1 MAAKRV
7 RLLVERAARLP
18 LILIGACLGAVALGV
33 GAVRERARRRS
44 GWRARRRA
52 AEEVPVQTVNKTSKS
67 PAEPSAREV
76 LPDERARAPGAPA
89 EERLPSTEGEERAAI
104 AKLDL
109 GPAARAERP
118 VEHIPWSY
126 GHDRVT
132 AAVIDP
138 DRLYVYWEVT
148 DEAIARAR
156 QGLGPAGEDA
166 WLDLRVY
173 DTSGLIFDGTNAHAY
188 FDQRVERSDR
198 QWFFQIGK
206 PSSTAHVEIGAMSR
220 EGYFVR
226 IARSGRVD
234 FPRSEAPPWSEP
246 EWMTVLPGTGE
257 VQPAGPPYAAAAQP
271 QRNGTPA
278 PAPHGEE
285 VPSFA
290 PIPLWILR
298 EHLGEGAHVRRWVEG
313 PWERFE
319 WREADGTSWFELQ
332 RGVRWEGPLV
342 ATTWE
347 AGPFRYPVEVEPPR
361 RQEWQGRSFAY
372 RVGDVTHVVYGPW
385 QVVIRNLGAH
395 QSRAVLSRW
404 TVFRSWVASQG
415 REVRTASA
423 PGRSAATRPGASELA
438 LGASERLWL
447 SGSELRLG
455 GASEIWRMGASE
467 VRFRGAS
474 ETLYAGASE
483 VRFRGASEVRFRG
496 ASERR
501 LAGASERRL
510 LGASE
515 RRLGGA
521 SERRLLGASERR
533 LGGAS
538 ERHLGGASE
547 QLQHGW
553 RGDEPAAPE
562 PNPYP
567 KVK

>member
-7 RLLVERAARLP
+7 RLLVKGAARLP
-18 LILIGACLGAVALGV
+18 FILIGVCLGAVALGV
-33 GAVRERARRRS
+33 DAVRERVRRRS
-44 GWRARRRA
+44 GRRARARL
-52 AEEVPVQTVNKTSKS
+52 AEEVPVQTATQTSKNPTEPS
-67 PAEPSAREV
+67 AGEAPAEP
-76 LPDERARAPGAPA
+76 RAHAAVAPA
-89 EERLPSTEGEERAAI
+89 EEVPPFTEGEERAAI

-109 GPAARAERP
+109 GPAAREERP
-118 VEHIPWSY
+118 VEDIPWSY
-126 GHDRVT
+126 GQDRVT
-132 AAVIDP
+132 AAAVDP

-156 QGLGPAGEDA
+156 KGLGAGGEHA
-166 WLDLRVY
+166 WLNLRVY
-173 DTSGLIFDGTNAHAY
+173 DTSDLIFDGTNAHSY
-188 FDQRVERSDR
+188 FDQRLERWDR

-206 PSSTAHVEIGAMSR
+206 PSSTAHVEVGAMSP

-234 FPRSEAPPWSEP
+234 LPRSEAPPWSEA

-257 VQPAGPPYAAAAQP
+257 VRRAGAPSAAVAP
-271 QRNGTPA
+271 RNGVPA
-278 PAPHGEE
+278 HAAPGPEAGA
-285 VPSFA
+285 FT

-298 EHLGEGAHVRRWVEG
+298 EHLGEGAVHVHGWMEG
-313 PWERFE
+313 PWERVE
-319 WREADGTSWFELQ
+319 WREADGSSWFELQ
-332 RGVRWEGPLV
+332 RGLQWEGPLV

-361 RQEWQGRSFAY
+361 RQQWQGGSFAY

-395 QSRAVLSRW
+395 QGRAVLSRW
-404 TVFRSWVASQG
+404 TVYRSWVADQG
-415 REVRTASA
+415 REVRTALTGNTSA
-423 PGRSAATRPGASELA
+423 PRSGSSELA

-447 SGSELRLG
+447 SGSEVRLG

-496 ASERR
+496 ASE
-501 LAGASERRL
+501 L
-510 LGASE
+510 
-515 RRLGGA
+515 RLGGA

-533 LGGAS
+533 LGGGSERRLGGAS
-538 ERHLGGASE
+538 ERRLGGASERRLGGASE
-547 QLQHGW
+547 QLQPGW
-553 RGDEPAAPE
+553 QGAEPGAPAPE
-562 PNPYP
+562 ASAYP
-567 KVK
+567 EVK